1 MFWGED
7 PVTVFTLDNVV
18 VVEPLDTLGILFSPV
33 FTVQIYC
40 REVIFTVIFTVLD
53 SFPVTILFSNFVI
66 FLNIENFDRLNNFHR
81 LSLFNSFDGFKKIA
95 SDNFNFIV
103 GLQGEGGEGKRGRWR
118 ETLHIGR
125 RNCWRG
131 EVLRGKVAPEQL
143 LLWRFILTITNLKI

>member
-33 FTVQIYC
+33 FTVEIYY
-40 REVIFTVIFTVLD
+40 REVVFTVIFTVLD

-95 SDNFNFIV
+95 SDSFNFIV
-103 GLQGEGGEGKRGRWR
+103 GLQGEGGEGNSFSGDSFS
-118 ETLHIGR
+118 LSPI
-125 RNCWRG
+125 
-131 EVLRGKVAPEQL
+131 
-143 LLWRFILTITNLKI
+143 